1 MRGWGLGWQ
10 TARPVPWLLCD
21 GIRVAPV
28 EVASLPGERSR
39 GLLGRDGIDGALL
52 LAPAVVVHTF
62 GMRFALDVAF
72 CDRDL
77 RVLGVATM
85 PRYRLSRPRIRARA
99 VLEAEAGAF
108 ARWGVKR
115 GSRLAISGD

>member
-1 MRGWGLGWQ
+1 M
-10 TARPVPWLLCD
+10 PWLLCD
-21 GIRVAPV
+21 GIQVAPV
-28 EVASLPGERSR
+28 EVAALPGERSR

-52 LAPAVVVHTF
+52 LAPAVVVHTI

-77 RVLGVATM
+77 RVIGIAKM
-85 PRYRLSRPRIRARA
+85 RRYRLSRPRLRTRA

-108 ARWGVKR
+108 VRWGVKR